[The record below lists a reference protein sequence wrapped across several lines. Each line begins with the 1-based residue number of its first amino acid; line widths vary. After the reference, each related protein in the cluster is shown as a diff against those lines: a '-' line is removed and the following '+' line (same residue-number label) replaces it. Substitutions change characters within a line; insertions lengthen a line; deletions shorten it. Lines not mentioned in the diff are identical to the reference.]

1 MDGPSDAAVA
11 PQVLVLSRIEKRFG
25 PVRALG
31 GVSFDCRRSEIHA
44 LIGENG
50 AGKSTLMRVLAGIY
64 APDAGQITVHGQ
76 PVRLAGPHDAQRLGI
91 SMVNQDT
98 RLVPDLKVAQ
108 NIFLGREPGGA
119 LLVDCAKM
127 EAQAARL
134 LGRFGVPIDPAA
146 RLGDLRLGERQL
158 VEIAR
163 ALTTEPSVLILDEPT
178 SALDGA
184 ETERLLAILA
194 DLRAGGTG
202 IIFISH
208 RLPEVLRIADR
219 ITVLKDGETVGTVSA
234 KSVDESALVSMMV
247 GRPVEVAYPPRSAA
261 IGGTVLEIEGL
272 TSPGRFHDVSFEVRA
287 GEILGLGGIQGNGQ
301 ADVARALFGALP
313 ASGDVRLQGR
323 TLSRRSPRRA
333 IEDGLIYIPG
343 DRRREGLFLPHA
355 IARNISVPHLP
366 AWARYGILSPR
377 REMEAAHRVI
387 HDFAVRTPSAAQPVA
402 LLSGGNQQ
410 KVVLG
415 RWTLGKPKVF
425 IFEEPTQGV
434 DVATKL
440 EIYRRIRALAA
451 EGAAILLVTSDLLE
465 LIALAD
471 RIAVF
476 ADGRVV
482 DIVAGDDATE
492 ERIVGSA
499 VRNPRATKADQ
510 PAAHA
515 PARRRRGRYTSAL
528 LLLLFILLLGAVT
541 AAKARFFLTADNL
554 GGLAMQVAPL
564 ALAALGQLATILVG
578 GIDLSIG
585 PLISLVTAIA
595 SYTLAGGVLSAIG
608 GIGLCL
614 AAGALVGGL
623 NVLLIE
629 ALGIPDLI
637 ATLATYSVVTGA
649 ALLVRPSPGGSVSD
663 GFMATMTATIG
674 PVPVAALLVLA
685 LYLIAEGLLVRG
697 RIGARL
703 YAIGSSREAAFVAGI
718 PIRRV
723 RALCYLFCSFTGVL
737 AGLLVTARIGSGDPA
752 AGADFTL
759 NSITAVVVGGAS
771 IFGGRGTAVGA
782 LAGAVLIGLMQN
794 ALNYM
799 QVSAYLQYVWI
810 GALTLIA
817 VAAYSIRNPLRGGSH
832 G

>member
-1 MDGPSDAAVA
+1 MP
-11 PQVLVLSRIEKRFG
+11 PQALALARIEKQFG
-25 PVRALG
+25 PVRALR
-31 GVSFDCRRSEIHA
+31 GVSFACRSGEVHA

-50 AGKSTLMRVLAGIY
+50 AGKSTLMRVLAGVY
-64 APDAGQITVHGQ
+64 APDSGEITVRGC
-76 PVRLAGPHDAQRLGI
+76 PVCLGGPHDAQRLGI

-98 RLVPDLKVAQ
+98 RLIPDLDVAQ
-108 NIFLGREPGGA
+108 NIYLGREPGGA
-119 LLVDCAKM
+119 VFVDRATM
-127 EAQAARL
+127 EEGATRL
-134 LGRFGVPIDPAA
+134 LGRFGVPIDPTA

-163 ALTTEPSVLILDEPT
+163 ALATEPSVLILDEPT

-184 ETERLLAILA
+184 ETDRLLAILG
-194 DLRAGGTG
+194 DLRAAGTG

-219 ITVLKDGETVGTVSA
+219 ITVLKDGETVGTVTA
-234 KSVDESALVSMMV
+234 AGVDEARLVSMMV
-247 GRPVEVAYPPRSAA
+247 GRPVEVAFPPRAGT
-261 IGGTVLEIEGL
+261 IGETVLEIESL
-272 TSPGRFHDVSFEVRA
+272 ASPGRFRDVTLTVRA

-313 ASGDVRLQGR
+313 ATGTVRLDSRPLARR
-323 TLSRRSPRRA
+323 TPRCA
-333 IEDGLIYIPG
+333 IEQGLVYIPG

-366 AWARYGILSPR
+366 AWARFGLVPPR
-377 REMEAAHRVI
+377 TEAAAAAAVI
-387 HDFAVRTPSAAQPVA
+387 RDFAVRTPSASQPVA

-415 RWTLGKPKVF
+415 RWTLGKPRVF
-425 IFEEPTQGV
+425 VFEEPTQGV

-440 EIYRRIRALAA
+440 EIYRRIRTLAA

-465 LIALAD
+465 LIGLAD
-471 RIAVF
+471 RVAVF
-476 ADGRVV
+476 TDGRIV
-482 DIVAGDDATE
+482 DTIAGEQASE
-492 ERIVGSA
+492 ERIVDSA
-499 VRNPRATKADQ
+499 VRTARSAVGAG
-510 PAAHA
+510 AASA
-515 PARRRRGRYTSAL
+515 AARRQRGSGRYTSTL
-528 LLLLFILLLGAVT
+528 LLAAIILLLGAVT
-541 AAKARFFLTADNL
+541 AANAHFFLTARNL
-554 GGLAMQVAPL
+554 GGVVMQVAPL

-585 PLISLVTAIA
+585 PLISLVTGIG
-595 SYTLAGGVLSAIG
+595 SYTLAGGLPSALG
-608 GIGLCL
+608 GIVLCL
-614 AAGALVGGL
+614 VAGVVVGGL
-623 NVLLIE
+623 NVALIE

-637 ATLATYSVVTGA
+637 ATLASYSVVTGA
-649 ALLVRPSPGGSVSD
+649 ALLVRPSPGGGVSD

-674 PVPVAALLVLA
+674 PVPVAALFVLA
-685 LYLIAEGLLVRG
+685 LYLVAERLLVRG
-697 RIGARL
+697 RIGAWL
-703 YAIGSSREAAFVAGI
+703 YAIGSSREAAYVAGI
-718 PIRRV
+718 PIRRL
-723 RALCYLFCSFTGVL
+723 RAVCYLFCALCGVL
-737 AGLLVTARIGSGDPA
+737 AGLLVTARIGSGDPS

-771 IFGGRGTAVGA
+771 IFGGSGTAIGA
-782 LAGAVLIGLMQN
+782 LAGALLIGLMQN

-817 VAAYSIRNPLRGGSH
+817 VAAYSIRNPLRGGND